1 MNPIIDCKYTVTK
14 VLAQG
19 SYGIISSAKNIETN
33 ENIALK
39 KVILDDVTKA
49 KRILREIKLLR
60 YFKGH
65 DNIIA
70 MKEIFMSR
78 NDIYVHLELMDSDLR
93 QVISSKQPLS
103 DDHIKYFMYQLLR
116 GLKYIH
122 SANILHRDLKPS
134 NLLVNKSC
142 DLKIG
147 DFGLCKTAGHEN
159 HNGFMEDYI
168 ATRWYRAPEVMLG
181 WSHYTKA
188 IDIWS
193 CGCILAELIGRKPL
207 FPGRDYIQQLNF
219 ITDVIGT
226 PSIEDLRNV
235 ATESAKKYILNL
247 PRKQKVPFI
256 NLYPQGNPLAL
267 NLLEKMLLFDPAK
280 RCSVE
285 NALEHPYFADYH
297 ETYDEPRACKP
308 FNFDFEK
315 ASHDTIKDMLYK
327 EMMALQH
334 DTILF
339 TKTFSTTMGNDVMI
353 IDDDTPNFR
362 KITV

>member
-1 MNPIIDCKYTVTK
+1 MNSNIDCKYTITK

-19 SYGIISSAKNIETN
+19 SYGIISAARNNETN

-39 KVILDDVTKA
+39 KVVLDGFTKP

-60 YFKGH
+60 FFKGH
-65 DNIIA
+65 ENIIS
-70 MKEIFMSR
+70 MKDIFISR
-78 NDIYVHLELMDSDLR
+78 NDIYVQLELMDSDLR
-93 QVISSKQPLS
+93 QVITSKQILS
-103 DDHIKYFMYQLLR
+103 DEHIKYFMYQLLR

-122 SANILHRDLKPS
+122 SANVLHRDLKPS

-142 DLKIG
+142 NLKIG
-147 DFGLCKTAGHEN
+147 DFGLCKTAGYEN
-159 HNGFMEDYI
+159 HNGFMEDYV

-226 PSIEDLRNV
+226 PSMEDLRNV

-247 PRKQKVPFI
+247 PKKPKVPFVS
-256 NLYPQGNPLAL
+256 LYPQGNPQAL
-267 NLLEKMLLFDPAK
+267 NLLEKMLSFDPAK
-280 RCSVE
+280 RCNVE
-285 NALEHPYFADYH
+285 NALEHPYFADLH
-297 ETYDEPRACKP
+297 DPHDEPRMHKL

-315 ASHDTIKDMLYK
+315 APHDTVKDMLFK
-327 EMMALQH
+327 EIALQH
-334 DTILF
+334 ENNVLF
-339 TKTFSTTMGNDVMI
+339 TKTFSNTLGADMMVL
-353 IDDDTPNFR
+353 DDESSNFR
-362 KITV
+362 TLTV